1 MKTYHVV
8 SREDGNWAVIKK
20 GAKRA
25 ASLYRK
31 KTEAIAEAKRLS
43 AKISPAASKTT
54 SSQSHSKAAS
64 GLAARVGA
72 RVKRARLMRG
82 LPLRGLAEA
91 LGQSVSHTTLQKY
104 ENGLATPD
112 TEILGKLATVLNLR
126 PDYFLKKNTLSLKS
140 VEYRKQTKLGAKRQ
154 VQLEEEAFEFFERYL
169 EIEGILNLK
178 RPQLPDFNL
187 TDFQVENIPAEIEKI
202 TRKMRKDWNLG
213 LNPIANVHAM
223 LEENGVKVKLLP
235 AHDGFDGF
243 SAFATSGEEDVPT
256 VGLSKKWFDDLPRLR
271 FTALHELGH
280 LVMRFPEGLEAKL
293 TEGFCHRFASAFL
306 FPKQPFIEMFG
317 KSRVNISAQ
326 ELGGFKKEWGISFAA
341 TMRRALD
348 LGSITPGRY
357 KSYCFFASKNR
368 WRTKEPTHYGAWQ
381 GDEQSD
387 RFKQLVLR
395 ALAEKLITTSKACG
409 LLELSQDGLAAEF
422 ELLG

>member
-1 MKTYHVV
+1 MKSYHVV
-8 SREDGNWAVIKK
+8 SRADGNWAVIKE

-25 ASLYRK
+25 ASIHSK
-31 KTEAIAEAKRLS
+31 KSEALAEAKILKS
-43 AKISPAASKTT
+43 KLASSASKNKNMP
-54 SSQSHSKAAS
+54 SPSKAAS

-82 LPLRGLAEA
+82 LPLRGLADA

-112 TEILGKLATVLNLR
+112 TEILGKLASVLNLR
-126 PDYFLKKNTLSLKS
+126 PDYFLKKNTLSLKG

-154 VQLEEEAFEFFERYL
+154 LQLEEEAFEFFERYL
-169 EIEGILNLK
+169 EIEGVLNLK
-178 RPQLPDFNL
+178 SPQLPSYDL
-187 TDFQVENIPAEIEKI
+187 TGTAAEDIPAEIEKI
-202 TRKMRKDWNLG
+202 TRKIRKGWKLG

-243 SAFATSGEEDVPT
+243 SAFATTGEEDVPT
-256 VGLSKKWFDDLPRLR
+256 VALSQKWLGDLPRLR

-280 LVMRFPEGLEAKL
+280 LVMRFPKGLEAKL

-306 FPKQPFIEMFG
+306 FPEVSFLEIFG
-317 KSRVNISAQ
+317 NSRVNISAQ
-326 ELGGFKKEWGISFAA
+326 ELGGIKKEWGISFAA

-348 LGSITPGRY
+348 LGCITPGRY
-357 KSYCFFASKNR
+357 KSYVIFASKNG
-368 WRTKEPTHYGAWQ
+368 WRTEEPTQYGAWQ

-395 ALAEKLITTSKACG
+395 ALAEKLITASKACG
-409 LLELSQDGLAAEF
+409 LLELGQDELAAAF